1 MSTSS
6 EETCRGRIAGD
17 MRTGMRPDR
26 CCNAS
31 AQVQL
36 QMSQEALR
44 KAEERL
50 RAAARDS
57 RRAP

>member
-1 MSTSS
+1 MQ
-6 EETCRGRIAGD
+6 
-17 MRTGMRPDR
+17 PD
-26 CCNAS
+26 CCCLTAS